1 MIDTVLFDFDGTI
14 IDTNELIITTLLH
27 VLEGKTVPPITREHI
42 LPHMGQPL
50 VDQLKFFSGQT
61 EVEELVRAY
70 REYNLLVHDE
80 MIREFP
86 HVSEVLQLMHKRGIK
101 LGIVTNKMRITTD
114 RGLRYFGLDDLMDA
128 VITMAEVTVGKPDPQ
143 GILLAVEQLGAD
155 PQKTLMVGD
164 SQYDL
169 LAAQRAGVQSA
180 GVAWSLRGEAYL
192 NQFNPDY
199 MLHDMRD
206 LLPIVGIQGE

>member
-14 IDTNELIITTLLH
+14 IDTNELIITTFLH
-27 VLEGKTVPPITREHI
+27 VLEGKTVPPITREYI

-61 EVEELVRAY
+61 DVEELVRAY
-70 REYNLLVHDE
+70 REYNLSVHDE

-86 HVSEVLQLMHKRGIK
+86 HMSEVLHLMHSKGIK
-101 LGIVTNKMRITTD
+101 LGIVTNKMKITTD
-114 RGLRYFGLDDLMDA
+114 RGLRFFGIEHLMDA

-143 GILLAVEQLGAD
+143 GIQLAVEQLGAD

-169 LAAQRAGVQSA
+169 QAAQRAGVQSA

-192 NQFNPDY
+192 NQFKPDY

-206 LLPIVGIQGE
+206 LLEIVGIQEE